1 MHKEY
6 PLLVHGGGK
15 EMKIIDAHMHIGL
28 HSFCDNE
35 NSEFPYDLCSTYD
48 ETIKLMDANDV
59 DMAVILPIPHKDFNT
74 EKTNSYV
81 FEAYQKYPDRLIPFC
96 RIDEHLE
103 ENIRKGFRGVK
114 LHLLYEEVDIKNIKK
129 ELQQIED
136 ANIPIIIHAKFAN
149 KVKQIEQ
156 ILKYAPNLN
165 IILAHMGRGHL
176 YTGEQTI
183 DNALALKKYP
193 NVYMDLSTVGD
204 LQSIINVCEIL
215 GYDRVIY
222 ASDYPFGKTFLG
234 ERYRYGDE
242 LNALKQNFNH
252 EQSMLIFHENI
263 ERLLELKNDIYVRRA
278 KKTDVES
285 IMEMFNSISSEDQK
299 FLAYGNKASLIRQIV
314 RSERHCYVAMYE
326 NRIVGFLRE
335 SGRPEGYSLLEEI
348 LVLPEYRGKGVATK
362 LMNHYH
368 RAFHKNMAKT
378 NASNYKMRNM
388 LSKNGYIAEN
398 PNAPRIINWVRNG
411 EQM

>member
-1 MHKEY
+1 
-6 PLLVHGGGK
+6 
-15 EMKIIDAHMHIGL
+15 MKIIDAHMHIGL
-28 HSFCDNE
+28 QSFCDNE
-35 NSEFPYDLCSTYD
+35 NSEFQYDLCSTYD
-48 ETIKLMDANDV
+48 EIIKLMDASGV
-59 DMAVILPIPHKDFNT
+59 DMAVILPISHKDFNT
-74 EKTNSYV
+74 QKTNDYV
-81 FEAYQKYPDRLIPFC
+81 FEAYQKHSNRLIPFC

-103 ENIRKGFRGVK
+103 ENIGKGFRGVK
-114 LHLLYEEVDIKNIKK
+114 LHLLYEEVDIKKIKK

-149 KVKQIEQ
+149 KVKQVEQ

-183 DNALALKKYP
+183 DNALAFKKYP

-215 GYDRVIY
+215 GYERVIY
-222 ASDYPFGKTFLG
+222 ASDYPLGKNYLG
-234 ERYRYGDE
+234 EKYSYSDE
-242 LNALKQNFNH
+242 LDALKQNLSH
-252 EQSMLIFHENI
+252 EQSELIFHENI
-263 ERLLELKNDIYVRRA
+263 ERLLNLKNDIYVRRA
-278 KKTDVES
+278 KKADVES
-285 IMEMFNSISSEDQK
+285 VMEMFNSISSEDQK

-348 LVLPEYRGKGVATK
+348 LVLPEYRGKGVATR
-362 LMNHYH
+362 LMSHYH
-368 RAFHKNMAKT
+368 RAFYKNMAKT
-378 NASNYKMRNM
+378 NASNYRMRNM
-388 LSKNGYIAEN
+388 LSKNGYVAEN

-411 EQM
+411 EKM

>member
-48 ETIKLMDANDV
+48 EIIKLMDANDV

-74 EKTNSYV
+74 EKANSYV

-103 ENIRKGFRGVK
+103 ENIGKGFRGVK

-222 ASDYPFGKTFLG
+222 ASDYPFGKTFSG

-285 IMEMFNSISSEDQK
+285 IMKMFNSISSEDQK

-378 NASNYKMRNM
+378 NSSNHKMRNM

>member
-6 PLLVHGGGK
+6 PLLVHGGDK

-48 ETIKLMDANDV
+48 EIIKLMDANDV
-59 DMAVILPIPHKDFNT
+59 DKAIVLPIPHKDFNT
-74 EKTNSYV
+74 EKTNNYV
-81 FEAYQKYPDRLIPFC
+81 FEAYQKYSDRLIPFC

-114 LHLLYEEVDIKNIKK
+114 LHLLYEEVEIKNIKK

-183 DNALALKKYP
+183 ENALALKKYP

-215 GYDRVIY
+215 GYDRVVY
-222 ASDYPFGKTFLG
+222 ASDYPFGKTFFG

-242 LNALKQNFNH
+242 LNALKQNLSH

-278 KKTDVES
+278 KKADVES
-285 IMEMFNSISSEDQK
+285 VMEMFNSISSEEQK

-378 NASNYKMRNM
+378 NAANHKMRNM
-388 LSKNGYIAEN
+388 LSRNGYVAEN

-411 EQM
+411 E

>member
-1 MHKEY
+1 
-6 PLLVHGGGK
+6 
-15 EMKIIDAHMHIGL
+15 MKIIDAHMHIGL
-28 HSFCDNE
+28 QSFCDNE
-35 NSEFPYDLCSTYD
+35 NSEFQYDLCSTYD
-48 ETIKLMDANDV
+48 EIIKLMDASGV
-59 DMAVILPIPHKDFNT
+59 DMAVILPISHKDFNT
-74 EKTNSYV
+74 QKTNDYV
-81 FEAYQKYPDRLIPFC
+81 FEAYQKHSNRLIPFC

-103 ENIRKGFRGVK
+103 ENIGKGFRGVK
-114 LHLLYEEVDIKNIKK
+114 LHLLYEEVDIKKIKK

-149 KVKQIEQ
+149 KVKQVEQ

-183 DNALALKKYP
+183 DNALAFKKYP

-215 GYDRVIY
+215 GYERVIY
-222 ASDYPFGKTFLG
+222 ASDYPFGKNYLG
-234 ERYRYGDE
+234 EKYSYSDE
-242 LNALKQNFNH
+242 LDALKQNLSH
-252 EQSMLIFHENI
+252 EQSELIFHENI
-263 ERLLELKNDIYVRRA
+263 ERLLNLKNDIYVRRA
-278 KKTDVES
+278 KKADVES
-285 IMEMFNSISSEDQK
+285 VMEMFNSISSEDQK

-348 LVLPEYRGKGVATK
+348 LVLPEYRGKGVATR
-362 LMNHYH
+362 LMSHYH
-368 RAFHKNMAKT
+368 RAFYKNMAKT
-378 NASNYKMRNM
+378 NASNYRMRNM
-388 LSKNGYIAEN
+388 LSKNGYVAEN

-411 EQM
+411 EKM